1 MILQLFE
8 FDWILSKFTQIELLE
23 NLFYYEYVLLTSNEC
38 YRDRFFCV
46 IARLIAQLVR
56 DVYLLSWLSASPL
69 FLNWWVIS
77 VRKKKKKNYICV
89 RKISNKCHL
98 YYFNK
103 RNRYSRIII
112 LRFYIYKTIFYK
124 IPLECLINSKHV

>member
-23 NLFYYEYVLLTSNEC
+23 NLFYYEYVLLMN
-38 YRDRFFCV
+38 V
-46 IARLIAQLVR
+46 IAIDFFVSSRDLSLRLVGNAQLVR

-77 VRKKKKKNYICV
+77 VRKKKEKKNYICV

-112 LRFYIYKTIFYK
+112 LRFYIYIKRFFIK
-124 IPLECLINSKHV
+124 SHSSV